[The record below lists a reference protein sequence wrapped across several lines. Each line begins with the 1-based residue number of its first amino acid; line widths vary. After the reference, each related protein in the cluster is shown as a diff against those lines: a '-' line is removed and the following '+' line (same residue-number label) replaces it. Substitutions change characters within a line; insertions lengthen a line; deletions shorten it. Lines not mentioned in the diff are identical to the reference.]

1 MLTKLE
7 KVEKKYLWAIII
19 ILILV
24 IANNKRAMLDKH
36 PTSPNSTTNINS
48 TSNTTNANSTT
59 MSANDFANEYPAVGA
74 DHVFTPV
81 TGEQI
86 VEILRS
92 GSGVVYL
99 GFNECGWCQAYVPI
113 LNQAAKQAGIEKIY
127 YFDIL
132 ADRREQ
138 SSIYHEILALL
149 GNHLDKD
156 EQNLP
161 RVYVPDVS
169 IVKNGQIIF
178 HNNDT
183 SQATSAKDGPPEQ
196 YWTSERREQLLEKLV
211 AGMRQLEESNCG
223 AGSCNL

>member
-19 ILILV
+19 LLILV
-24 IANNKRAMLDKH
+24 IANNKRAMLYQHSAPSNSSTD
-36 PTSPNSTTNINS
+36 TNNGSTPNSNS
-48 TSNTTNANSTT
+48 TVV
-59 MSANDFANEYPAVGA
+59 SANDFANEYPGVGA
-74 DHVFTPV
+74 DHVFAPV

-211 AGMRQLEESNCG
+211 AGMRQLEENNCG